1 MDKKFWVILT
11 LVVAAIIGVFVL
23 AGGKKTSGDSKF
35 TGDPRQVQADDWTE
49 GPVDAKVT
57 LIEYGDFQCPG
68 CGALFPALEQIKS
81 ELGDKFLFVF
91 RHFPLTSIHPNAMAA
106 HRAAEAA
113 GKQGKF
119 FAMHDLLYARQVQW
133 SNAGNAASI
142 FETFAQELGLNP
154 EQFKTDVAS
163 QAVFDKIARYQ
174 DSGNQLGLT
183 STPSLIL
190 NGQKI
195 DNPATMDELKQVLE
209 DAISAVSGEPSAP

>member
-1 MDKKFWVILT
+1 MDKKFWLILT
-11 LVVAAIIGVFVL
+11 VVVAVIIGVFVL

-35 TGDPRQVQADDWTE
+35 TGDPRQVQTDDWTE
-49 GPVDAKVT
+49 GPTGAKVT

-68 CGALFPALEQIKS
+68 CGALFPALEQIKA
-81 ELGDKFLFVF
+81 EMGDKFLFVF

-113 GKQGKF
+113 GQQGKF

-133 SNAGNAASI
+133 SNASSAASI
-142 FETFAQELGLNP
+142 FETYASELALNA

-163 QAVFDKIARYQ
+163 QEVFDKIARYQ

-183 STPSLIL
+183 STPTLLL

-195 DNPATMDELKQVLE
+195 DNPASVDELQQVLN
-209 DAISAVSGEPSAP
+209 DAISAAEGEAAAP

>member
-1 MDKKFWVILT
+1 MGKKFWLILI
-11 LVVAAIIGVFVL
+11 LVVAVLIGIFVL
-23 AGGKKTSGDSKF
+23 AGGKKTTGDTKF
-35 TGDPRQVQADDWTE
+35 TGNPREVQTDDWTE
-49 GPVDAKVT
+49 GPRESSVV

-81 ELGDKFLFVF
+81 EIGDKFLFVF

-113 GKQGKF
+113 GTQGKF
-119 FAMHDLLYARQVQW
+119 FEMHDLLYARQTEW
-133 SNAGNAASI
+133 SGASNAASI
-142 FETFAQELGLNP
+142 FETYAQQLSLNID
-154 EQFKTDVAS
+154 QFKTDVAS
-163 QAVFDKIARYQ
+163 QAVFDKISRYQ

-183 STPSLIL
+183 STPSLLL

-209 DAISAVSGEPSAP
+209 EAIDAQE